1 MFLRVWLSDC
11 SVCIHEKS
19 LEEVRKSVLSRC
31 DEVRSLAM
39 SSHECATLRSASH
52 HLQTTVSLM
61 KAITSTT
68 QSPTF
73 PARKRPAPTK
83 RMEIQPR
90 YFSTKKKK
98 RTAATLAK
106 PTAIQT
112 TDIKNPLFPKCVLFV

>member
-1 MFLRVWLSDC
+1 
-11 SVCIHEKS
+11 
-19 LEEVRKSVLSRC
+19 
-31 DEVRSLAM
+31 
-39 SSHECATLRSASH
+39 
-52 HLQTTVSLM
+52 M
-61 KAITSTT
+61 KAFTSTT

-83 RMEIQPR
+83 TMEIQPR

-112 TDIKNPLFPKCVLFV
+112 TNIKKSIIPEVCAVCLKSDDGDNHIR